1 MIAADRHCTSGRRE
15 HYQDRL
21 SAAGSDCL
29 QQMKFKAKQVPWG
42 DGGPHDGLEGMHER
56 IVEGAG
62 QRGKS
67 RWTTVLRRTE
77 RWTVQSARI
86 RCWAATRPT
95 TPT

>member
-1 MIAADRHCTSGRRE
+1 MIAADRHRTSGRRVQ
-15 HYQDRL
+15 YQNRL
-21 SAAGSDCL
+21 AATGSNCL

-42 DGGPHDGLEGMHER
+42 DGWPHDGLEGMHQR

-62 QRGKS
+62 RRGKS
-67 RWTTVLRRTE
+67 GWTSALRRTE

-95 TPT
+95 TLT